1 MDVFL
6 RIEEA
11 YEQFTN
17 SEKKI
22 AQCLLEKA
30 NDIYNYNI
38 NEMAEECN
46 TSTSSIVRFCRK
58 LGFDKFQDFK
68 TNLILSVSNADS
80 NEKIIYEDISLED
93 STEEIVEKITMINLK
108 AISNTKALIDTEQLE
123 KAIEA
128 LDKADNIY
136 LYGVGGSGLVA
147 MDFQYKLLRIDKKAF
162 MYLDSHSQLT
172 SAINITKNDVAV
184 GISHTGKTY
193 EIFKAMEM
201 AKLKGATTISITKFG
216 INPISKDADI
226 KLYVADIEKNLRV
239 GAIASR
245 IAQLTLV
252 DILLMGLTKN
262 NFEKIIQRL
271 KESSLIVSNLKLK

>member
-11 YEQFTN
+11 YEHFTN

-22 AQCLLEKA
+22 AQHLLSKSS
-30 NDIYNYNI
+30 DIYNYNI
-38 NEMAEECN
+38 NEMANECN
-46 TSTSSIVRFCRK
+46 TSTSSIVRFCHK
-58 LGFDKFQDFK
+58 LGFEKFQDFK
-68 TNLILSVSNADS
+68 TNLILSVSNVDS
-80 NEKIIYEDISLED
+80 NKKIIYEDISLDD
-93 STEEIVEKITMINLK
+93 SIDEIVEKIIMINLK
-108 AISNTKALIDTEQLE
+108 TINNTKALLNTEQLE
-123 KAIEA
+123 NAIRV
-128 LDKADNIY
+128 LDKADTIY
-136 LYGVGGSGLVA
+136 LFGVGVSGLVA
-147 MDFQYKLLRIDKKAF
+147 MDFQYKLLRINKRAF

-172 SAINITKNDVAV
+172 SSINIGANDVAV
-184 GISHTGKTY
+184 GISHSGKTY

-216 INPISKDADI
+216 VNPISKDADI

-245 IAQLTLV
+245 IAQLTLI

-262 NFEKIIQRL
+262 NYEKITQRL
-271 KESSLIVSNLKLK
+271 KESSLIVSNFKMK